1 MNVIWTISAQ
11 NSVRIQFQRKGHIE
25 HFRGELPNSRNNEV
39 WWDTVSYMEQ
49 LEPGN
54 RLVPGWSLKRK
65 SRPKITINWQKSRD
79 IISSKITTGLSFMDY
94 PGLKCARWISDCNNQ
109 LKYWITNFTLILY
122 LKLKSWQVERSLC
135 ATSWLL
141 CTACKIFLWK
151 LH

>member
-1 MNVIWTISAQ
+1 MMRYCILHETTWTWKPFGSG
-11 NSVRIQFQRKGHIE
+11 VKFKKE
-25 HFRGELPNSRNNEV
+25 VTPKNNH
-39 WWDTVSYMEQ
+39 Q
-49 LEPGN
+49 LT
-54 RLVPGWSLKRK
+54 
-65 SRPKITINWQKSRD
+65 KITRY

-141 CTACKIFLWK
+141 CTACKVFLWELHEKDALKTRK
-151 LH
+151 LQCV